1 MNVGTRTP
9 LVATEK
15 VAAVAMA
22 EESTA
27 AEAVA
32 GAATEEAMAT
42 VAMKMQRV
50 RLSTRCTKSMPGT
63 SIDTSAPTPS

>member
-1 MNVGTRTP
+1 
-9 LVATEK
+9 VATEK
-15 VAAVAMA
+15 MAAVAMA